1 MGRNKNQSEVGS
13 GQQATHE
20 ITRLLGQARRGDREA
35 LDDLFQAVY
44 GELRRLAHGHRRAW
58 RGNETLGTTA
68 LVNEAYLKLTRQREV
83 PWQDRGQFFATA
95 SKAMRHILINY
106 AERRRAAKRGGA
118 QEPLPLDEGLVVSD
132 DTAEELLA
140 LDQALHRLH
149 ELSPRQTQVVECRF
163 FGGLD
168 VKQTAEALAI
178 SPTTVKRDWAM
189 ASAWLKREIGAG
201 LAR

>member
-1 MGRNKNQSEVGS
+1 MGDDNDISESGS
-13 GQQATHE
+13 DRPDAHE
-20 ITRLLGQARRGDREA
+20 ITQLLAEARHGDRSA
-35 LDDLFQAVY
+35 LDELFQVVY
-44 GELRRLAHGHRRAW
+44 GQLRRLAHGHRQAW

-68 LVNEAYLKLTRQREV
+68 LVHEAYLKLTRQSEL
-83 PWQDRGQFFATA
+83 PWRDRGQFFATA

-118 QEPLPLDEGLVVSD
+118 QEPLPLDEGLIAD
-132 DTAEELLA
+132 DETAEELLV

-149 ELSPRQTQVVECRF
+149 ELSPRQTRVVECRF

-201 LAR
+201 PVR